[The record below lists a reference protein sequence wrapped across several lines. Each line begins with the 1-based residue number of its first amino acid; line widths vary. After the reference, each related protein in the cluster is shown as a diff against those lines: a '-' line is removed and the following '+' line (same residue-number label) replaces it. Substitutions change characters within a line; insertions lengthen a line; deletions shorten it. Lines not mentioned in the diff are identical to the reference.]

1 MDSGG
6 ALSGLSCPVRIHRL
20 QKSQSTGTCRTP
32 QHTFMHQPIRNIAI
46 IAHVDH
52 GKTTLVDEMLRQS
65 GTFRENQE
73 VAERVMDSN
82 VLERERGITIMAKNT
97 AVIWEGTKINIVDT
111 PGHADF
117 GGEVERILK
126 MVNGVILLVDAAE
139 GPLPQTRFVLR
150 KSLAL
155 GYRPIVVINK
165 MDRKDARPDDVINEV
180 FDLFVSLDASDEQLD
195 FPLLYAVGIKG
206 WARRQPADTNEDLG
220 PMFDVI
226 IDHVPEPERPFEKPF
241 KMLVSNVEWNDYVG
255 RIAIGR
261 VEQGTIERN
270 QPILL
275 VNRNGE
281 IKEKSRITKLFTYS
295 GLEKIPVDLAGAG
308 DIVALAGYELT
319 DIGDSLTA
327 ESDPTPVPYYDI
339 DKPTIAMYFRVND
352 SPFSGQEGKFV
363 TSNMLKD
370 RLLKE
375 LRTNVSLR
383 VDLTENPDVFKVS
396 GRGELQLAILIETMR
411 REGYEFSVSRPEVL
425 MQEVEGALLEPVE
438 EVVITVDEAYS
449 SRVIEI
455 LMSRKG
461 TMTGMTTEM
470 EMIRLDFRVPSR
482 GLIGFRSDVLTETR
496 GTAMIHQQ
504 FDSYEPYKGEIPGRT
519 NGVLVALEKGNVT
532 QYALEGL
539 QDRGQFITEP
549 GDPVYMGQV
558 VGFNNRGDD
567 MIVNVV
573 KKKNL
578 TNHRAAQSADAVK
591 LSAARKLSLE
601 QFLEFIEDD
610 ELLEVTPQSFRVRK
624 KFLDPHERK
633 RRG

>member
-1 MDSGG
+1 
-6 ALSGLSCPVRIHRL
+6 
-20 QKSQSTGTCRTP
+20 
-32 QHTFMHQPIRNIAI
+32 MHPSIRNIAI

-97 AVIWEGTKINIVDT
+97 AVIWNGTKINIVDT

-195 FPLLYAVGIKG
+195 FPLLYAVGLKG
-206 WARRQPADTNEDLG
+206 WARREVSDTNEDLG
-220 PMFDVI
+220 PLFDLI
-226 IDHVPEPERPFEKPF
+226 IDHVTEPERPLEKPF

-261 VEQGTIERN
+261 VEQGSIERN

-275 VNRNGE
+275 VNRHGE
-281 IKEKSRITKLFTYS
+281 IKEKSRITKLFTYA
-295 GLEKIPVDLAGAG
+295 GLEKIPVDRGEAG
-308 DIVALAGYELT
+308 DVIALAGYEQT

-339 DKPTIAMYFRVND
+339 DKPTIAMFFRVND
-352 SPFSGQEGKFV
+352 SPFAGLEGKYV
-363 TSNMLKD
+363 TSNMIKD

-383 VDLTENPDVFKVS
+383 VDMTDNPDIYKVS

-425 MQEVEGALLEPVE
+425 MQEVEGVLHEPVE
-438 EVVITVDEAYS
+438 EVVITVDEQYS

-455 LMSRKG
+455 LMGRRG
-461 TMTGMTTEM
+461 TMSGMTTEM
-470 EMIRLDFRVPSR
+470 DMIRLDFRVPSR

-519 NGVLVALEKGNVT
+519 NGVLVSLENGNVT
-532 QYALEGL
+532 HYALEGL
-539 QDRGQFITEP
+539 QDRGQFIIEP

-558 VGFNNRGDD
+558 VGFSNRGDD
-567 MIVNVV
+567 MVVNVV

-578 TNHRAAQSADAVK
+578 TNHRAAQSADSVK
-591 LSAARKLSLE
+591 LSTAKKLSLE
-601 QFLEFIEDD
+601 QFLEVIEDD
-610 ELLEVTPQSFRVRK
+610 ELVEVTPKSFRVRK
-624 KFLDPHERK
+624 KFLNPHDRK
-633 RRG
+633 KKG